1 MGPLERKLNWV
12 CVARN
17 HRSLVSLSVAC
28 GLSRTTL
35 FNAVNRERSGRLVQL
50 EARTA
55 EKIAYSQR
63 LPLEWVLHG
72 DADDAPNS
80 SYPPASQSF
89 GSSYPANTTYGSAS
103 SGGAYSGSA
112 HSSNAYSGNASF
124 GSASS
129 GGPSSARGPVSVP
142 NTSSVL
148 ARRPGAGEAVDMSVL
163 RSVVDTLVQ
172 HDGLSKEEASSLVGN
187 VLFTEDAWGSSS
199 LDLYRAVRARLEM
212 RGRDS
217 QRMPDSQL
225 GAGE

>member
-72 DADDAPNS
+72 DVDDAPSS
-80 SYPPASQSF
+80 SYPPASQPFGNSYAANSF
-89 GSSYPANTTYGSAS
+89 GNS
-103 SGGAYSGSA
+103 
-112 HSSNAYSGNASF
+112 SF
-124 GSASS
+124 GNGPAS
-129 GGPSSARGPVSVP
+129 GP

-148 ARRPGAGEAVDMSVL
+148 ARRPGAADAVDMSLL

-187 VLFTEDAWGSSS
+187 VLFTDEAWGNSS
-199 LDLYRAVRARLEM
+199 LDLYRAVRARLET

>member
-72 DADDAPNS
+72 DVDDAPNS
-80 SYPPASQSF
+80 SYPPASQ
-89 GSSYPANTTYGSAS
+89 P
-103 SGGAYSGSA
+103 
-112 HSSNAYSGNASF
+112 F
-124 GSASS
+124 GSAYAANSF
-129 GGPSSARGPVSVP
+129 GNGPASVP

-148 ARRPGAGEAVDMSVL
+148 ARRPGAGEAVDMSLL

-187 VLFTEDAWGSSS
+187 VLFTDEAWGSSS
-199 LDLYRAVRARLEM
+199 LDLYRAVRGRLEM

>member
-1 MGPLERKLNWV
+1 MVHNVSILAAPGASTPVPSWVMGPLERKLNWV

-72 DADDAPNS
+72 DVDDAPNS
-80 SYPPASQSF
+80 SYPPASQPF
-89 GSSYPANTTYGSAS
+89 GSSYAANT
-103 SGGAYSGSA
+103 
-112 HSSNAYSGNASF
+112 SF
-124 GSASS
+124 GSTSF
-129 GGPSSARGPVSVP
+129 GNGPASVP

-148 ARRPGAGEAVDMSVL
+148 ARRPGAGEAVDMSLL

-187 VLFTEDAWGSSS
+187 VLFTDEQWGSSS

-217 QRMPDSQL
+217 QRMPDSRL

>member
-1 MGPLERKLNWV
+1 MGPLERKLNWI

-72 DADDAPNS
+72 DVDDAPNS
-80 SYPPASQSF
+80 SYPPASQPF
-89 GSSYPANTTYGSAS
+89 GSAYVAANNTF
-103 SGGAYSGSA
+103 GG
-112 HSSNAYSGNASF
+112 ASF
-124 GSASS
+124 GN
-129 GGPSSARGPVSVP
+129 GPASVP

-148 ARRPGAGEAVDMSVL
+148 ARRPGAGEAVDMSLL

-187 VLFTEDAWGSSS
+187 VLFTEEAWGSSS

-217 QRMPDSQL
+217 ERMPDSQL

>member
-12 CVARN
+12 CAARN

-72 DADDAPNS
+72 DVDDAPSS

-89 GSSYPANTTYGSAS
+89 GNPSYGANGPA
-103 SGGAYSGSA
+103 
-112 HSSNAYSGNASF
+112 
-124 GSASS
+124 
-129 GGPSSARGPVSVP
+129 SVP

-148 ARRPGAGEAVDMSVL
+148 ARRPGVGEAVDMGLL
-163 RSVVDTLVQ
+163 RSVIDTLVQ
-172 HDGLSKEEASSLVGN
+172 HDGLSKEEASSLVGS
-187 VLFTEDAWGSSS
+187 VLFTDDTWGKSS
-199 LDLYRAVRARLEM
+199 LDLYRAVRARLEA

-217 QRMPDSQL
+217 QRLPDSRL

>member
-12 CVARN
+12 CAARN

-72 DADDAPNS
+72 DVDDAPAS

-89 GSSYPANTTYGSAS
+89 GAQSYSAQ
-103 SGGAYSGSA
+103 AYSA
-112 HSSNAYSGNASF
+112 QALAPASF
-124 GSASS
+124 GN
-129 GGPSSARGPVSVP
+129 GPASVP

-148 ARRPGAGEAVDMSVL
+148 ARRAGTGEAVDMALL
-163 RSVVDTLVQ
+163 RSVVDTLTQ

-187 VLFTEDAWGSSS
+187 VLFTDEAWGNSS
-199 LDLYRAVRARLEM
+199 LDLYRAVRARLEA

-217 QRMPDSQL
+217 QRMPNSQL

>member
-1 MGPLERKLNWV
+1 M
-12 CVARN
+12 ARN

-72 DADDAPNS
+72 DVDDAPNS
-80 SYPPASQSF
+80 SYPPASQPF
-89 GSSYPANTTYGSAS
+89 GSSYAANT
-103 SGGAYSGSA
+103 
-112 HSSNAYSGNASF
+112 SF
-124 GSASS
+124 GSTSFGNTS
-129 GGPSSARGPVSVP
+129 FGNGPASVP

-148 ARRPGAGEAVDMSVL
+148 ARRPGAGEAVDMSLL

-187 VLFTEDAWGSSS
+187 VLFTDEAWGSSS

>member
-1 MGPLERKLNWV
+1 MGPLERKLNWI

-72 DADDAPNS
+72 DVDDAPNS
-80 SYPPASQSF
+80 SYPPASQPF
-89 GSSYPANTTYGSAS
+89 GSAYVAANNTF
-103 SGGAYSGSA
+103 GGASF
-112 HSSNAYSGNASF
+112 GNASF
-124 GSASS
+124 GNASF
-129 GGPSSARGPVSVP
+129 GNGPPSVP

-148 ARRPGAGEAVDMSVL
+148 ARRPGAGEAVDMSLL

-187 VLFTEDAWGSSS
+187 VLFTEEAWGNSS

>member
-1 MGPLERKLNWV
+1 MGPLERKLNFI
-12 CVARN
+12 CAARN

-72 DADDAPNS
+72 DVDDPPSS
-80 SYPPASQSF
+80 SYPPASQ
-89 GSSYPANTTYGSAS
+89 P
-103 SGGAYSGSA
+103 
-112 HSSNAYSGNASF
+112 F
-124 GSASS
+124 GSAGFGSNPAF
-129 GGPSSARGPVSVP
+129 GNGPASVP

-148 ARRPGAGEAVDMSVL
+148 ARRPGAGEAVDMGVL

-187 VLFTEDAWGSSS
+187 VLFTDEAWGSSS
-199 LDLYRAVRARLEM
+199 LDLYRAVRARLEA

>member
-12 CVARN
+12 CAARN

-72 DADDAPNS
+72 DVDDAPSS
-80 SYPPASQSF
+80 SYAPASQSF
-89 GSSYPANTTYGSAS
+89 APQS
-103 SGGAYSGSA
+103 
-112 HSSNAYSGNASF
+112 SSN
-124 GSASS
+124 
-129 GGPSSARGPVSVP
+129 GPASVP

-148 ARRPGAGEAVDMSVL
+148 ARRAGTGEAVDMALL
-163 RSVVDTLVQ
+163 RSVVDTLIQ
-172 HDGLSKEEASSLVGN
+172 HDRLSKEEASSLVGN
-187 VLFTEDAWGSSS
+187 VLFTDEAWGSSS
-199 LDLYRAVRARLEM
+199 LDLYRAVRARLEA
-212 RGRDS
+212 RGRDRR
-217 QRMPDSQL
+217 RMPDSQL